1 MSQLV
6 ANAAEETLKRGDD
19 FWFGSFEPT
28 DGSMGQLITRNGTND
43 ELICPQGLTKPFVIS
58 EEVLDGNYQFVT
70 EETTVTNEEVEN
82 GLTAEDVDIYEGAD
96 ESQITE
102 EDVVVD
108 DETGYAT
115 DSSDLNPI
123 TTMVRNAFIR
133 GHVN

>member
-1 MSQLV
+1 MV
-6 ANAAEETLKRGDD
+6 YAVGKTHVPKM
-19 FWFGSFEPT
+19 FW
-28 DGSMGQLITRNGTND
+28 D
-43 ELICPQGLTKPFVIS
+43 
-58 EEVLDGNYQFVT
+58 VLDGNYQFVT

-82 GLTAEDVDIYEGAD
+82 GLIGAEDVDIYEGAN